1 MHRECS
7 KILNFSRLRK
17 SRRFKKKFEFQNGD
31 EFQKQYQNFSRAPTA
46 RDYIFFALKF
56 FPLAF
61 GTPIPKGGKEN
72 VYDLNY
78 ICPKNAPI

>member
-1 MHRECS
+1 MHKECS
-7 KILNFSRLRK
+7 KTSNFSRLRK
-17 SRRFKKKFEFQNGD
+17 SRHLKKNFACG